1 MKDFL
6 NIKSLEKKFANDFS
20 SPIFPVLANFY
31 FNNNDL
37 ARARKVCE
45 IGLKNVPNNYNGKFV
60 LSKILV
66 EEENFLEAE
75 KLLKEVLKND
85 PINIVSLRLLIK
97 ISIQIKRSNNTIT
110 KYIKKILDL
119 LPNDSESIKW
129 LQNNDETIFKENT
142 FIPKR
147 GRTIPNSPKSVEP
160 YSIDEQSIIQ
170 PNMAT
175 FTMAHILINQ
185 KHYNQAL
192 DVLDDMQRSGSDEKK
207 ITNLKDKINKLILDE
222 ETT

>member
-1 MKDFL
+1 MTDFL
-6 NIKSLEKKFANDFS
+6 NIKSLEKRFADDFS

-37 ARARKVCE
+37 ARAKKVCE

-66 EEENFLEAE
+66 EEGNFLKAE

-85 PINIVSLRLLIK
+85 PINIASLRLLIK
-97 ISIQIKRSNNTIT
+97 ISKNIKRSNNTIT

-129 LQNNDETIFKENT
+129 LHNNDDTILKETT

-147 GRTIPNSPKSVEP
+147 GRAIPKSQKSIEP
-160 YSIDEQSIIQ
+160 HSIDEKSIIQ

-175 FTMAHILINQ
+175 LTMAHILINQ
-185 KHYNQAL
+185 KYYKQAL
-192 DVLDDMQRSGSDEKK
+192 NMLNDMQHSGSDAQK
-207 ITNLKDKINKLILDE
+207 ITELKNKINKLMLNE
-222 ETT
+222 ETI